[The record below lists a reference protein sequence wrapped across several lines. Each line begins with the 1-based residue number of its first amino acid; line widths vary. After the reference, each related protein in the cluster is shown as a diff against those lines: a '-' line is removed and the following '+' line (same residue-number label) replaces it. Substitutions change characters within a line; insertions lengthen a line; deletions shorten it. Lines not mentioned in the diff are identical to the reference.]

1 MLRMVKIALIS
12 TGIGAI
18 LVGIGVVVGIII
30 EHWDKLKSWFM
41 SFINWLKPL
50 WQPIANYIKAVFM
63 GWVNAFKFFGNIFM
77 SVGSHIV
84 SFFKAVFS
92 PIKDFFVN
100 VFSPVGEFL
109 YNLFGGFFDYI
120 AEKLAWVGDA
130 ISGVKNAIGG
140 ALDFIGLGEDEE
152 KEVKVAKEEAGVK
165 DKGGLK
171 VSQSYVE
178 DLKQKTSTKVPQTS
192 QSSQAF
198 SQHTQTQSTPYT
210 PNQSVSVHV
219 NGNFN
224 ISSKEGV
231 FDLGDF
237 AKEVQ
242 RKVLDA
248 LKKQSQIKA
257 NTTIYG

>member
-1 MLRMVKIALIS
+1 MTNPIGLIIGGIAIAAGLIIMNWEKVK
-12 TGIGAI
+12 G
-18 LVGIGVVVGIII
+18 
-30 EHWDKLKSWFM
+30 WFM

-63 GWVNAFKFFGNIFM
+63 GWVNAFKFFGNIFI
-77 SVGSHIV
+77 SVSSHIV
-84 SFFKAVFS
+84 SFFKAVFA

-100 VFSPVGEFL
+100 VFSPIGEFL

-152 KEVKVAKEEAGVK
+152 KEVKVAKEEAEVK

-178 DLKQKTSTKVPQTS
+178 DLKQRTSTKVPQTS

-198 SQHTQTQSTPYT
+198 SQPLPMQSTPYAL
-210 PNQSVSVHV
+210 NQSVSVHV

-257 NTTIYG
+257 NITIYG